1 MFVVF
6 QKNKFYCFSKISF
19 KLIHFCYIINY
30 MEKFYV
36 FLDID
41 GVLWDWKYQKE
52 FLKQNPHLHGRFV
65 NKFDP
70 KCIDALNFLLK
81 ELSKK
86 YNVQL
91 VISSTWRLEFEKAIS
106 SLLNQG
112 LLFNKKI
119 LATPIMKHDRQLEIE
134 TFLQDKP
141 NKNNFVI
148 LDDDCN
154 CLDFDQNK
162 IIKTNIENN
171 SLSKEMVRN
180 FLNFISQ
187 KDHQM

>member
-1 MFVVF
+1 
-6 QKNKFYCFSKISF
+6 
-19 KLIHFCYIINY
+19 

-52 FLKQNPHLHGRFV
+52 FLKQNPNLRGQFV
-65 NKFDP
+65 NKLDP

-91 VISSTWRLEFEKAIS
+91 VLSSTWRLEFEKAIS

-148 LDDDCN
+148 LDDDYN

-171 SLSKEMVRN
+171 SLSKEMVSN

>member
-1 MFVVF
+1 
-6 QKNKFYCFSKISF
+6 
-19 KLIHFCYIINY
+19 

-52 FLKQNPHLHGRFV
+52 FLKQNPNLRGQFV
-65 NKFDP
+65 NKLDP

-86 YNVQL
+86 FDVQL
-91 VISSTWRLEFEKAIS
+91 VISSTWRLEFEKTIS

-112 LLFNKKI
+112 LLYNKKI
-119 LATPIMKHDRQLEIE
+119 LATPIMKHDRQREIE
-134 TFLQDKP
+134 TFLLDKP

-148 LDDDCN
+148 LDDDFE

-162 IIKTNIENN
+162 IIKTNIANS
-171 SLSKEMVRN
+171 SLSKKMVSN